1 MQEMFWNCPK
11 CGWQEAYATMLSQ
24 CPACGS
30 DLLDMRY
37 RYGHV
42 REQWERDLFRRP
54 FNMWR
59 YRELLPLQDLSKR
72 VTMGEG
78 GTPLYKATNVG
89 MMLGLRHLYVKDER
103 QGPTG
108 SFKDRQA
115 SLAISVLRE
124 CGITEAVLAST
135 GNVAISYS
143 AYSTRAGIKLWAFL
157 PSSVPA
163 EKMREIALYGTDA
176 IKVTGTYDQ
185 AKQVARDF
193 AKARGLYYDTGFK
206 SVAARESMK
215 TLAFEVA
222 EQLAQVLGP
231 SENARWR
238 TPKWYFQA
246 VSGGMG
252 PVGVWKAFTE
262 MRDMGLVDKL
272 PKLVNVQVTGCA
284 PMVDSFHAGLEEA
297 EPVPNPQ
304 TLISTISTGHPGAAY
319 SFLRNVVL
327 EHGGAF
333 VKVDDEQAFQALH
346 VLAKMD
352 GISMEPASATAF
364 AGLFKMVS
372 QGLIQPDDVIVVNCS
387 GHTFPVEKFLL
398 GEDWERSF
406 ELSGAAEGE
415 PGPPPVPQEEGLLAS
430 LENLDQRTR
439 RIAIIEDNPD
449 SARLL
454 RRVLQAQGEYQIDEA
469 HDGLAGLD
477 MVRKNA
483 PDLILLD
490 LMMPKLDG
498 FGVIDALKADSRLR
512 DVPVVVVTAMEL
524 TAAERR
530 RLDGRVRRL
539 LEKGTFLSTDIL
551 DDIDEILDGG

>member
-1 MQEMFWNCPK
+1 V
-11 CGWQEAYATMLSQ
+11 
-24 CPACGS
+24 
-30 DLLDMRY
+30 DLLDMGYNYER
-37 RYGHV
+37 V
-42 REQWERDLFRRP
+42 RELWDTEFSRRT

-59 YRELLPLQDLSKR
+59 YRELLPLRELSNR

-78 GTPLYKATNVG
+78 GTPLFKATNVG

-143 AYSTRAGIKLWAFL
+143 AYSTHAGIKLWAFL

-163 EKMREIALYGTDA
+163 EKMREIALYGTEV

-193 AKARGLYYDTGFK
+193 AAGKGLYCDRGYK
-206 SVAARESMK
+206 SIAARESMK
-215 TLAFEVA
+215 TLAFEAA
-222 EQLAQVLGP
+222 EQLAQCIGP
-231 SENARWR
+231 QEGMPLR
-238 TPKWYFQA
+238 TPDWYFQA

-252 PVGVWKAFTE
+252 PVGVWKAFSE
-262 MRDMGLVDKL
+262 MAKMGLVKRL
-272 PKLVNVQVTGCA
+272 PKLVNVQVSGCA
-284 PMVDSFHAGLEEA
+284 PMVNSFHAGLEQPA
-297 EPVPNPQ
+297 PVLNPQ
-304 TLISTISTGHPGAAY
+304 TLVSTISTGNPGPAY
-319 SFLRNVVL
+319 AYLRRVVL

-333 VKVDDEQAFQALH
+333 VKVDDEDVFRAMH

-364 AGLFKMVS
+364 AGLFQMVS
-372 QGLIQPDDVIVVNCS
+372 QGLIQPEDVIVVNCS

-398 GEDWERSF
+398 GDDWERSV
-406 ELSGAAEGE
+406 EIASESGSPLLLQG
-415 PGPPPVPQEEGLLAS
+415 EGLLAS
-430 LENLDQRTR
+430 LENLDVRTR
-439 RIAIIEDNPD
+439 RIAIIEDSAD

-454 RRVLQAQGEYQIDEA
+454 RRVLQAQGEFQIDEA
-469 HDGLAGLD
+469 HNGREGLE
-477 MVRKNA
+477 MVRRNV

-490 LMMPKLDG
+490 LMMPEFDG
-498 FGVIDALKADSRLR
+498 FGVIDALKADEQLR
-512 DVPVVVVTAMEL
+512 DIPVIVVTAQDL
-524 TAAERR
+524 TLVERR
-530 RLDGRVRRL
+530 RLEGQAHRL
-539 LEKGTFLSTDIL
+539 LQKGTFLSTDIL
-551 DDIDEILDGG
+551 EDIDQILNVAKE